1 MSDSD
6 TVPLTAYKHTR
17 PSTEPASR
25 TQNIRIAV
33 IGGGPVGV
41 VTLKTFLRSSNPES
55 RIQATLF
62 EA

>member
-1 MSDSD
+1 M
-6 TVPLTAYKHTR
+6 
-17 PSTEPASR
+17 

-41 VTLKTFLRSSNPES
+41 VTLKTFLRSSDPES